1 MNRIYKVIWSK
12 VKNCYVVVS
21 EIAKRNSKS
30 TVDSGFSVT
39 RNILAG
45 AVVLGLTAGVCAPVW
60 AADGKVGMYNFIGD
74 KIYIDNSTATG
85 ELAAAFG
92 YGTHAEG
99 VKSFATG
106 HNTYAY
112 GNFSS
117 TFGYETKAKGNDAM
131 ASGFQTIAVGPGA
144 TTWGYQSIV
153 GQIAN
158 GYTVNYAN
166 PDLTKITAV
175 QNATAW
181 GAQTNAAA
189 MDATAWGYQ
198 SKATGTTSTA
208 FGIGTLAS
216 GNQSTA
222 FGNLTIASG
231 QEATAFGLYTE
242 ASGLHSLAAGEGTAT
257 DHTVADGEDA
267 VALGM
272 QVKALGNHSIA
283 VGRETKTYKDAQES
297 VAMGYK
303 SEAKQNYAFAAGNH
317 SIADGIGA
325 VAMGYDSTA
334 TGEAAFAVGRGAN
347 ATMKGAVALGSYS
360 VADAANNGT
369 GGYAISG
376 KAPGS
381 DTPGNAGNIGQDYVW
396 KPAGGYG
403 NVAVG
408 DVSGNTK
415 ITRRIT
421 GLAAGYDLTDAV
433 NVAQLYDLRDEI
445 TSSSSDWQLAD
456 AAGVVDGKTK
466 TPYTVKIVDGK
477 PQVTLKV
484 VNNKVEN
491 PAANAQE
498 YVIDLSELPDKDTK
512 YSGTQTVTV
521 ATNTSNGSTTFNLME
536 KGEDTPVPVGSMII
550 KAGQNVK
557 ITQEGGEGETPV
569 TAVIKKEGE
578 TESNVVTRTNEEKLD
593 ILGGATELTDN
604 NIGVVNEGS
613 ENSLKVKLAKDIA
626 LPDGS
631 ITITPKEGDSYTDIV
646 IKQGDVRMGDNYITN
661 VKNGTPVTR

>member
-30 TVDSGFSVT
+30 TVNSGFSVT

-60 AADGKVGMYNFIGD
+60 ADNGKVGMYNFIGD

-85 ELAAAFG
+85 ERAAAFG

-99 VKSFATG
+99 AKSFATG

-112 GNFSS
+112 GDFSS
-117 TFGYETKAKGNDAM
+117 TFGYETKAKGKDAM
-131 ASGFQTIAVGPGA
+131 ASGFQTIAVGSGA
-144 TTWGYQSIV
+144 TTWGYQTIV
-153 GQIAN
+153 GTIAN
-158 GYTVNYAN
+158 GYTVDYAN

-175 QNATAW
+175 ENATAW

-189 MDATAWGYQ
+189 MDATAWGYK

-216 GNQSTA
+216 GAQSTA

-231 QEATAFGLYTE
+231 EEATAFGLYTE
-242 ASGLHSLAAGEGTAT
+242 ASGKHSLAAGEGIAT
-257 DHTVADGEDA
+257 DHTVAAGEDA

-272 QVKALGNHSIA
+272 QVKALGHHSIA

-303 SEAKQNYAFAAGNH
+303 SEAKKDYAVATGYHA
-317 SIADGIGA
+317 IADGTAA

-347 ATMKGAVALGSYS
+347 ATMTGAVALGSYS

-381 DTPGNAGNIGQDYVW
+381 DTPGNAGNIGKDYVW

-433 NVAQLYDLRDEI
+433 NVAQLYDLRDQI
-445 TSSSSDWQLAD
+445 SAGSSDWQLAD
-456 AAGVVDGKTK
+456 ANGEVEGT
-466 TPYTVKIVDGK
+466 TPYTVKTVEGK

-512 YSGTQTVTV
+512 YSGTQTVTA
-521 ATNTSNGSTTFNLME
+521 ATPSSNGSTTFNLKE
-536 KGEDTPVPVGSMII
+536 EGTTEPVGKMTLN
-550 KAGQNVK
+550 AGDNVK
-557 ITQEGGEGETPV
+557 IEQDGT
-569 TAVIKKEGE
+569 
-578 TESNVVTRTNEEKLD
+578 
-593 ILGGATELTDN
+593 GAK
-604 NIGVVNEGS
+604 IS
-613 ENSLKVKLAKDIA
+613 AKDTRNTVVKGNDNVTIESTENA
-626 LPDGS
+626 DGS
-631 ITITPKEGDSYTDIV
+631 LTYKIGAKDTRNTVVKGNDNVTIEDWCEGY
-646 IKQGDVRMGDNYITN
+646 
-661 VKNGTPVTR
+661 P